1 MSELGRPVTGEA
13 PYCHK
18 HNEYLNGK
26 NQCFKCEEVDDRLAL
41 LEKLVGDALE
51 FVEENEYSYFDQDRE
66 CEICDSCH
74 VKRDEEHDPQCY
86 IGKLKDKLS
95 LSIQKKGGV

>member
-1 MSELGRPVTGEA
+1 MSENIARQECPE
-13 PYCHK
+13 C
-18 HNEYLNGK
+18 GK
-26 NQCFKCEEVDDRLAL
+26 ILETCDHEDRLAL